1 MNANVII
8 IGGGPAGLF
17 TAIQSSKKNK
27 KVIILEKNSTPGK
40 KLLIT
45 GSGQCNLTQ
54 AGNIKQFFN
63 HYGENDKFIRSSLYG
78 FNNKDLINFFK
89 KRGVDFSTTDQGKI
103 FPASYQAKDI
113 LNVLLQACSEK
124 NIIIK
129 YSEPVQQIKFSQ
141 DSKNFISKTNKNE
154 YVSEYLVLATGGQ
167 SYTVTGSSGDGYQF
181 AKSLGHTINQPKPSL
196 TPLYIENYQF
206 SDLAGISLSEVGISL
221 WRKGSLLKRWSGDL
235 LFTHKGLSGPGI
247 LNYSRYID
255 AGDTIKL
262 KLIDAKNEAILDNDL
277 ANKIELNGKLL
288 FKNLLKELPLPYRL
302 TSKIIETASIENDKI
317 SAQVTKAERKK
328 VAKLLFALPL
338 TVERLGGF
346 NVAMVTKGGISLKEI
361 DPKTMESSILA
372 NFFAVG
378 EVLDLD
384 GDTGG
389 YNLQAAFST
398 GYMAGQAI
406 KARI

>member
-389 YNLQAAFST
+389 
-398 GYMAGQAI
+398 
-406 KARI
+406 